1 MSDGPNPAE
10 RAERA
15 EPTELAQVGTSEW
28 PHQPEIYIVEAPP
41 LPRTRRGWRRRLGRW
56 LTSLPFHLLL
66 FLLTVG
72 TTLIVGAHITMNFRL
87 GLQPFDWELVDSFFG
102 SLWRHPARLLW
113 GVPFS
118 FTLLGILLAHELGHY
133 VTCRAY
139 GIRASYPYF
148 VPAPTLIG
156 TMGAFILIKSRFTTR
171 RSLFDVGI
179 SGPLAGFV
187 LAVPALVVGVLQS
200 RLISSPLIA
209 ATTRDTIVL
218 GNPLALTLLA
228 HAFHPG
234 IRPGAL
240 LVSPVACAAWVGL
253 VATALNLLP
262 AGQLDGG
269 HIVYALFGPR
279 HKLVSRGLWLA
290 LLPLG
295 WFCWQGWFI
304 WAAVLLL
311 LRLRH
316 PNVLYEEP
324 PIGSGRKI
332 LAVAALVVLV
342 LSFVP
347 APFVTR

>member
-1 MSDGPNPAE
+1 MSDGLYPDPAGPGGFE
-10 RAERA
+10 RPR
-15 EPTELAQVGTSEW
+15 LG
-28 PHQPEIYIVEAPP
+28 EIYIVEAPP
-41 LPRTRRGWRRRLGRW
+41 RIHHRRRWRQMLGRW

-66 FLLTVG
+66 FLATLA
-72 TTLIVGAHITMNFRL
+72 TTLIVGAHIATNFKL
-87 GLQPFDWELVDSFFG
+87 GLQPFDWELPGSFFD
-102 SLWRHPARLLW
+102 SLWQHPARLLW
-113 GVPFS
+113 GAPFS

-133 VTCRAY
+133 FTCRAY
-139 GIRASYPYF
+139 GIQASYPYF

-187 LAVPALVVGVLQS
+187 LVVPTLVVGVLQS
-200 RLISSPLIA
+200 RLIPAPLIA
-209 ATTRDTIVL
+209 ATTRDTIAL

-228 HAFHPG
+228 RAFHPG

-240 LVSPVACAAWVGL
+240 LLSPVACAAWVGL

-262 AGQLDGG
+262 VGQLDGG
-269 HIVYALFGPR
+269 HIVYALFGRR
-279 HKLVSRGLWLA
+279 HKLVSRGLWLV

-295 WFCWQGWFI
+295 LFCWQGWFV
-304 WAAVLLL
+304 WAGLLLL

-316 PNVLYEEP
+316 PSVLYEEP
-324 PIGSGRKI
+324 SIGRGRGI

-347 APFVTR
+347 TPFVTR

>member
-1 MSDGPNPAE
+1 MGDRLYPDPAE
-10 RAERA
+10 PGVVER
-15 EPTELAQVGTSEW
+15 PRL
-28 PHQPEIYIVEAPP
+28 PEIYFVDAPVA
-41 LPRTRRGWRRRLGRW
+41 RSRWRLLLRRW
-56 LTSLPFHLLL
+56 LTSLPFHVLLL
-66 FLLTVG
+66 LLTVV
-72 TTLIVGAHITMNFRL
+72 TTLIVGAHITMNFKL
-87 GLQPFDWELVDSFFG
+87 GLQPFDWELPGSFFG

-113 GVPFS
+113 GTPFS

-133 VTCRAY
+133 FTCRAY

-156 TMGAFILIKSRFTTR
+156 TLGAFILIKSRFTTR

-200 RLISSPLIA
+200 KLIPAPFIA

-218 GNPLALTLLA
+218 GNPLALKLLA

-240 LVSPVACAAWVGL
+240 LLSPVACAAWVGL

-269 HIVYALFGPR
+269 HIVYALFGR
-279 HKLVSRGLWLA
+279 GHKLVSRGLWLS

-295 WFCWQGWFI
+295 VFWRGWLV
-304 WAAVLLL
+304 WAALLL
-311 LRLRH
+311 FLRLRH

-324 PIGSGRKI
+324 SIGRSRKI

>member
-1 MSDGPNPAE
+1 MSDGLYPDPAE
-10 RAERA
+10 LAEAAKGER
-15 EPTELAQVGTSEW
+15 
-28 PHQPEIYIVEAPP
+28 PHLPEIYFVEAPP
-41 LPRTRRGWRRRLGRW
+41 VLRTRSGWRLLLGRW
-56 LTSLPFHLLL
+56 ITSLPFHWFLLL
-66 FLLTVG
+66 LTLA
-72 TTLIVGAHITMNFRL
+72 TTLIVGAHIAMNFRL
-87 GLQPFDWELVDSFFG
+87 GLQPFDWELPGSFFG
-102 SLWRHPARLLW
+102 SLWQHPARLLW
-113 GVPFS
+113 GIPFS
-118 FTLLGILLAHELGHY
+118 FTLLSILLAHELGHY
-133 VTCRAY
+133 FTCRAY

-156 TMGAFILIKSRFTTR
+156 TLGAFILIKSRFTTR

-200 RLISSPLIA
+200 RLIATPYVA

-240 LVSPVACAAWVGL
+240 LLSPVACAAWVGL

-269 HIVYALFGPR
+269 HIVYALFGR
-279 HKLVSRGLWLA
+279 GHKLVSRGLWLA

-295 WFCWQGWFI
+295 WFCWQGWFV
-304 WAAVLLL
+304 WTALLL
-311 LRLRH
+311 VLRLRH

-324 PIGSGRKI
+324 SIGPRRKI

-347 APFVTR
+347 APFVAR

>member
-1 MSDGPNPAE
+1 MSDGLYPDPAE
-10 RAERA
+10 PGGVER
-15 EPTELAQVGTSEW
+15 PRL
-28 PHQPEIYIVEAPP
+28 PEIYFVEAPP
-41 LPRTRRGWRRRLGRW
+41 VPRARSGWRLRLGRC

-66 FLLTVG
+66 LLLTVAS
-72 TTLIVGAHITMNFRL
+72 TIIVGAHITMNFRL
-87 GLQPFDWELVDSFFG
+87 GLQPFDWELPGSFFG
-102 SLWRHPARLLW
+102 SLWEHPAWLLW
-113 GVPFS
+113 GMPFS

-133 VTCRAY
+133 FTCRAY
-139 GIRASYPYF
+139 GIRATYPYF

-156 TMGAFILIKSRFTTR
+156 TLGAFILIKSRFTTR

-187 LAVPALVVGVLQS
+187 LAVPALVAGVLQS
-200 RLISSPLIA
+200 RLIPAPFIA

-218 GNPLALTLLA
+218 GNSLALTLLA

-234 IRPGAL
+234 MRPGSL
-240 LVSPVACAAWVGL
+240 LLSPVACAAWVGL

-269 HIVYALFGPR
+269 HIVYALFGR
-279 HKLVSRGLWLA
+279 GHKLVSRGLWLA

-295 WFCWQGWFI
+295 WFCWQGWFV
-304 WAAVLLL
+304 WCALLL
-311 LRLRH
+311 VLRLRH
-316 PNVLYEEP
+316 PSLLYEEP
-324 PIGSGRKI
+324 SIGRGRKV
-332 LAVAALVVLV
+332 LAVAALLILV